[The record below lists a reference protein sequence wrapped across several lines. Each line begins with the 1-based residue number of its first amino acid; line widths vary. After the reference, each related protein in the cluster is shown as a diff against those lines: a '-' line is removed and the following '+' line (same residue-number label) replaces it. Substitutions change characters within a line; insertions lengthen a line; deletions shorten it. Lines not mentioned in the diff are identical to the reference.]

1 MEEYKKQLFEAKER
15 MKDNIIQAKYMVDGL
30 TYHFSN
36 IERLYSNFK
45 SSNCEHLID
54 CEVLTTAIKHE
65 VVAYLNRLGQF
76 YSFAKSQRVKNIF
89 PNPLSELDFIAKI
102 IVFRMKQ
109 TAHRASDAPK
119 NDDKYYNIEALDKR
133 FSYGTMTINNTVIF
147 DIYLTE
153 KRESISFEPLKEHDK
168 VIQEINGFFEKLNSK
183 IYEEDSDILNGEL
196 CKWLINE
203 LYIVMFF
210 AEGDNRLEILLG
222 SNKYDEEEVRYVI
235 AHLIAIDWIFKH
247 NEPKQTYL
255 LKRKMLIE
263 FEKRNLIKN
272 ETKQLVLENKKR
284 VLEAIYIAE
293 EQGLLNFPCNLLGS
307 TGLEK
312 DSSSFIREDL
322 GVGIDF
328 IAFYK
333 EDMKD
338 SGYLTSDYK
347 LTELGRNKIL
357 QSKQDNK

>member
-1 MEEYKKQLFEAKER
+1 MEEDKKQLFEAKQK
-15 MKDNIIQAKYMVDGL
+15 MKENIIQAKYMVDGL

-36 IERLYSNFK
+36 IEGLYSSFK
-45 SSNCEHLID
+45 KSNSEYLID
-54 CEVLTTAIKHE
+54 CEEITRAIKHE

-89 PNPLSELDFIAKI
+89 PNPLSELDFISKI

-109 TAHRASDAPK
+109 TAHRASDDPR
-119 NDDKYYNIEALDKR
+119 NDDKNYNIEALDQR

-153 KRESISFEPLKEHDK
+153 KRESISFEPIKEHNK
-168 VIQEINGFFEKLNSK
+168 VIQEINGFFEKLDSK
-183 IYEEDSDILNGEL
+183 IYEEDSGILNNEL

-203 LYIVMFF
+203 LYVVMFF
-210 AEGDNRLEILLG
+210 AEGDNRLEILLD
-222 SNKYDEEEVRYVI
+222 SNMYDEDEVRYVI
-235 AHLIAIDWIFKH
+235 AHLITIDWIFKH

-255 LKRKMLIE
+255 LKRNMLIE

-293 EQGLLNFPCNLLGS
+293 EQGLINFSFTLLGAS
-307 TGLEK
+307 GLEK

-322 GVGIDF
+322 GEGIDF

-333 EDMKD
+333 EDLKD
-338 SGYLTSDYK
+338 SGYLTGDYK

-357 QSKQDNK
+357 LSKQDNK